1 MFLTILFVYLAI
13 GSIWGLFDPKRIIMS
28 EVNKLRF
35 ENMARIA
42 NNQEIVPEKIILVF
56 NLILRTSAI
65 LIWPLI
71 LGVIISKMVNMK

>member
-1 MFLTILFVYLAI
+1 MFITILFIYLAV
-13 GSIWGLFDPKRIIMS
+13 GLIWGLFDPKKIISS

-35 ENMARIA
+35 ENIARIK
-42 NNQEIVPEKIILVF
+42 NQEVTSEKKILVF

-71 LGVIISKMVNMK
+71 LGVALTKKY